1 MYWAS
6 LSDFLAM
13 GGHGGFVWPAFGA
26 ALLILLALGLHSR
39 LQMKMAEREHAQ
51 ARAESHREAGREA

>member
-39 LQMKMAEREHAQ
+39 IQMSVAEREHAD
-51 ARAESHREAGREA
+51 ARAEARDGSGREA

>member
-13 GGHGGFVWPAFGA
+13 GGHAGFVWPAFGV
-26 ALLILLALGLHSR
+26 ALIILLGLGLHSR
-39 LQMKMAEREHAQ
+39 LQMRMAERDHAD
-51 ARAESHREAGREA
+51 ARREAGREA

>member
-1 MYWAS
+1 VYWAS

-13 GGHGGFVWPAFGA
+13 GGHAGFVWPAFGA

-39 LQMKMAEREHAQ
+39 LQMKTAEREHAE
-51 ARAESHREAGREA
+51 ARADARGEAGREA